1 MFPEKIRAL
10 LIEDNPGDA
19 RLVREMLCGARNKQ
33 FELDWTDR
41 LAAGLQRLEQGGIDG
56 VLLDLSLPD
65 CRGLETIAR
74 VHAQAP
80 EIPIVVLTG
89 LGDESVMFEA
99 VQNGAQDYLQKGRL
113 DSESLTRAMRYAI
126 QRKRSEQEIRL
137 RALQSATVAALG
149 EEALSNP
156 RLEDFMRKAAVLVAG
171 NLKVKFCQVLE
182 SSPEQGGAPLAVASA
197 SADPAAGHD
206 AVSWEALADCAIR
219 AASPIIVEDFSTEKR
234 FAVSPAIRE
243 RGITSGACVPVLGRE
258 RPFGALGVFTSA
270 RRTFTTEDVSFLQS
284 VANVLAAAIER
295 KCYEDEMVQSRD
307 LALETSRLKSAFL
320 ANMSH
325 EIRTP
330 LSGVIGMTELLLDSG
345 LNPEQT
351 ECAETIR
358 SSADTLLTVVND
370 ILEFSRISADK
381 VVLDCKPFE
390 QARIVKEVTTLV
402 SVEARRKGL
411 KLTQVVAPEVPVT
424 VYGDPVR
431 LRQVLSNLVG
441 NAVKFTDRGSVSV
454 DVRMET
460 ESENAVLLRF
470 EIRDSGIGIP
480 RHLMGRLFQPFSQ
493 VERFNRPPLWRD
505 RPGARNLSQAGRADE
520 RRDRGRER
528 AGPGLELPFHRPLR
542 QVSFQRAIGTAFRC
556 RCARAGRAVSAHA
569 DPAGR
574 GRSHQPESRDAPT
587 AKARL
592 CAPSRLQRKRSAGR
606 TGADVLSGGADG
618 LRDAR
623 HGRVPNHRRDSPP
636 RKWQRPPYDRAR
648 AHGPRDGR
656 RAQQMPERRDG
667 RLYHQADTGRGIG
680 GGAGKLSESE
690 GNRLDLRNRYLIR
703 SVTACVRGG
712 V

>member
-10 LIEDNPGDA
+10 LIEDNPADA
-19 RLVREMLCGARNKQ
+19 RLVREMLCGARGHQ

-99 VQNGAQDYLQKGRL
+99 VQNGAQDYLEKGRL

-126 QRKRSEQEIRL
+126 QRKRAEQEIRL

-156 RLEDFMRKAAVLVAG
+156 RLEDFMRKAAMLVAG
-171 NLKVKFCQVLE
+171 NLKLEVCQVLE
-182 SSPEQGGAPLAVASA
+182 SSQEQGCAPLAVASA
-197 SADPAAGHD
+197 SADPAAKHD
-206 AVSWEALADCAIR
+206 AASWDALADCAIR

-243 RGITSGACVPVLGRE
+243 RGIASGACVPVRGRE

-270 RRTFTTEDVSFLQS
+270 RRTFTTEDMNFLQS

-330 LSGVIGMTELLLDSG
+330 LSGVIGMTELLLDTG

-381 VVLDCKPFE
+381 VVLDCRPFE
-390 QARIVKEVTTLV
+390 PARIVKEVTTLL
-402 SVEARRKGL
+402 SVEAHRKGL
-411 KLTQVVAPEVPVT
+411 KLTQVVAPGVPVT
-424 VYGDPVR
+424 LYGDPVR

-441 NAVKFTDRGSVSV
+441 NAVKFTDRGGVSVSV
-454 DVRMET
+454 RIEA
-460 ESENAVLLRF
+460 ESEDAVLLRF
-470 EIRDSGIGIP
+470 EVRDSGIGIP
-480 RHLMGRLFQPFSQ
+480 GHLMGRLFQPFSQ
-493 VERFNRPPLWRD
+493 VDDSTARRYGGTGLGLVISAKLVALMGGEIAVESEPGQGSNFHFTARFGKSASSVLSERP
-505 RPGARNLSQAGRADE
+505 SRAD
-520 RRDRGRER
+520 
-528 AGPGLELPFHRPLR
+528 
-542 QVSFQRAIGTAFRC
+542 
-556 RCARAGRAVSAHA
+556 
-569 DPAGR
+569 
-574 GRSHQPESRDAPT
+574 
-587 AKARL
+587 
-592 CAPSRLQRKRSAGR
+592 APSRGGPHQDVQILVVEDDRVNQRVATLQLQKLGYAPRVACNGSEALEELARTSYPVVLMDCQMPGMDGYQTTAEIRRRENGSGRRTIVLALTGHAMEDERNKCLSAGMDGFISKPIR
-606 TGADVLSGGADG
+606 VEELAAVLESCLSRKEIGSVSAAAD
-618 LRDAR
+618 
-623 HGRVPNHRRDSPP
+623 P
-636 RKWQRPPYDRAR
+636 
-648 AHGPRDGR
+648 
-656 RAQQMPERRDG
+656 
-667 RLYHQADTGRGIG
+667 
-680 GGAGKLSESE
+680 
-690 GNRLDLRNRYLIR
+690 
-703 SVTACVRGG
+703 
-712 V
+712 